1 MGQAA
6 VMHSHVA
13 CAARHRAPACRWAGR
28 RRRQGPQHGGVMHG
42 GGAATRGMQGRW
54 AACKGGPGR
63 RRLHLRVPT
72 PGSAR
77 TMCLLRR
84 RLPAQHAQIGRRLLL
99 LGLGSSG
106 AAGARPA
113 APLVLQA
120 VHQTAGGSGDQLG
133 SPWRQP
139 VRRWGRPAR
148 RPHGAANKEPRLLSQ
163 GCDCGAALA
172 AGTRCVA
179 RAWERRRSAG
189 SAAQGAGARPARARH
204 QPERTPPPASTT
216 MPKGKPSGKR
226 AAGVGGGRLAHAC
239 FTPTSAA
246 PGRGRRERRRRL
258 VRSPALPACRM
269 DQQVGGAWTASD
281 SRSRHADV

>member
-204 QPERTPPPASTT
+204 QPERTPPPCKHHHAE
-216 MPKGKPSGKR
+216 R
-226 AAGVGGGRLAHAC
+226 QAIRQAGCRRWRRSAC
-239 FTPTSAA
+239 T
-246 PGRGRRERRRRL
+246 
-258 VRSPALPACRM
+258 RM
-269 DQQVGGAWTASD
+269 L
-281 SRSRHADV
+281 HADVCGARTWQAGAQAAPRPQPCPAGLQDGSAGRGCLDGE